1 MTFKNIVKNYMTGCK
16 KTGIKYKPNDRT
28 KLHMSVTALL
38 LGEHANIILQI
49 AIKSKYVSK
58 KKHLEVMQEKMKRA
72 DVQGI
77 TIIFLHEENFE
88 DLNILLKKIL

>member
-38 LGEHANIILQI
+38 LGKHSNTILQI
-49 AIKSKYVSK
+49 AIKPKCISK
-58 KKHLEVMQEKMKRA
+58 KKHSEIMQEKMKRA
-72 DVQGI
+72 RKQGI
-77 TIIFLHEENFE
+77 IIIFLYEENFE
-88 DLNILLKKIL
+88 DLNVLKEVL